1 MFMAENV
8 MQEENIK
15 HVASKRFIDPETKK
29 PMEWEIK
36 CIDSQR
42 DEELRKACTKRLEVT
57 GKKGQYTKKW
67 TGISTQGCFLLNV
80 QYSLTYMMQ
89 SFKTLTK

>member
-1 MFMAENV
+1 MSILSMFMAENV

-15 HVASKRFIDPETKK
+15 HVASKRFIGIRETEK

-42 DEELRKACTKRLEVT
+42 DEELRKAC
-57 GKKGQYTKKW
+57 
-67 TGISTQGCFLLNV
+67 ISD
-80 QYSLTYMMQ
+80 
-89 SFKTLTK
+89 